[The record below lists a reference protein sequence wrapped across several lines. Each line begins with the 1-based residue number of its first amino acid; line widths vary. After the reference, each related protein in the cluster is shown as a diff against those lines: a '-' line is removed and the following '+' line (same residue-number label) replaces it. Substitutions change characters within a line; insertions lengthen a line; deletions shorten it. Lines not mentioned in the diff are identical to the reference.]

1 MSYNFQSHSRLKAKK
16 RHNKSNIRQRHGGDK
31 GKMVKERKR
40 TSYMSMEKRKI
51 EGEMIGVDGYFVH
64 SLNKKQNNFEERQRR
79 HTSSTKSNEN
89 FKLELFSMENY
100 M

>member
-1 MSYNFQSHSRLKAKK
+1 
-16 RHNKSNIRQRHGGDK
+16 
-31 GKMVKERKR
+31 
-40 TSYMSMEKRKI
+40 MEKRKI

-100 M
+100 MWQSFKFVVPYGDQKEGGIAIVLEEWMC